1 MKRNW
6 FNKHLLDYG
15 TDQDEVSVL
24 KFIKIYFL
32 HFKLAFREFIFLAH
46 AAFAAIVHTIFPF
59 WYGFE
64 MIDWQIDM
72 LKRLHKKLPDL
83 EVWKRIE
90 FKD

>member
-1 MKRNW
+1 MKRNG

-15 TDQDEVSVL
+15 TEKTEVSFFH
-24 KFIKIYFL
+24 FIKIYLL
-32 HFKLAFREFIFLAH
+32 HFKLAGKEFIFLAH
-46 AAFAAIVHTIFPF
+46 ASLAALIHTFFPF

>member
-1 MKRNW
+1 
-6 FNKHLLDYG
+6 
-15 TDQDEVSVL
+15 
-24 KFIKIYFL
+24 
-32 HFKLAFREFIFLAH
+32 LAH
-46 AAFAAIVHTIFPF
+46 AAFAALVHTLFPF